1 MHFLLIPG
9 IVISSLFLSFIPGLN
24 SDLPDKNGSSL
35 IKHPSEEKIS
45 AQYLVNQMIASADAL
60 QTVTFD
66 LKIEEKC
73 NGKLRVSTSHVKLQ
87 RRPQRIYMK
96 LNGPELLFVK
106 GSNDNKVLVNPAG
119 FPYVDI
125 NLDVNSSTLHKDQ
138 HHTLYEVGFDFMA
151 EIIKDALVRTGPK
164 FDEYFKYNGEVS
176 WNNIPCYKLIVTDID
191 YKFVTYVVKKGESP
205 ISIARKLK
213 LSEYK
218 IGELNKTTDYDSPL
232 KEGKVLI
239 LPSSYA
245 RVTELL
251 LEQKS
256 FLPVSTKVFDN
267 SGLFEAYEYLNLKI
281 NPTFAADE
289 FSKSF
294 KGYGF

>member
-1 MHFLLIPG
+1 MRFLLIPG
-9 IVISSLFLSFIPGLN
+9 IVICFLFLSFIPAFYPVFSEKPFSPLSLN
-24 SDLPDKNGSSL
+24 TG
-35 IKHPSEEKIS
+35 EEKIT
-45 AQYLVNQMIASADAL
+45 AKYLVSQMIASSDAL

-73 NGKLRVSTSHVKLQ
+73 NGKMRVSTSHVKLQ
-87 RRPQRIYMK
+87 RHPQRIYMK

-119 FPYVDI
+119 FPYMDI
-125 NLDVNSSTLHKDQ
+125 NLEVNSSTLHKDQ

-151 EIIKDALVRTGPK
+151 EIIKDAVTRTGPK

-176 WNNIPCYKLIVTDID
+176 WNNIPCYKLTVTDID
-191 YKFVTYVVKKGESP
+191 YKFLTYVVKKGETP

-232 KEGKVLI
+232 KEGRVLI

-245 RVTELL
+245 RITELL

-267 SGLFEAYEYLNLKI
+267 AGLFEAYEYMNLKI
-281 NPTFAADE
+281 NPSFAADE
-289 FSKSF
+289 FTKSF